1 MCESNG
7 GGGVHAALIAGAGLL
22 EVRDFPDPIP
32 ATAGVVVDVA
42 YCGVCGTDV
51 HAYASGRAYT
61 PAICGHEWTGTISA
75 AGPSVTRLAEG
86 DRVVVGVPAPCGT
99 CPACL
104 AGQTGQCTTCSAFA
118 HGRDPGAPPHGGFA
132 PRIAVSV
139 DRVLAA
145 HPDLDDETLAQVEP
159 VTVSL
164 HAVNRSGLRAG
175 DTAVVLGAGPVGI
188 TTMQCAAAAGA
199 GPILVIEPSDTRRA
213 LVRALGAN
221 AVATPEAAADLV
233 SEQTGGL
240 GADVVY
246 ECVGGGDALG
256 AAVDLARRGGSVC
269 MIGLGD
275 TSVSIDPATW
285 LRKEITVTA
294 ALGYLHHEFA
304 SAMEMLADGRV
315 RVDALH
321 TSTTNIEGLA
331 AVLDE
336 LASGRSTQMKVLV
349 NPRW

>member
-1 MCESNG
+1 MR
-7 GGGVHAALIAGAGLL
+7 AALITGAGLL
-22 EVRDFPDPIP
+22 EVREFPDPIP
-32 ATAGVVVDVA
+32 AAAGVVVDIA

-51 HAYASGRAYT
+51 HAYVSGRAYT

-75 AGPSVTRLAEG
+75 IGPSVTRFGEG
-86 DRVVVGVPAPCGT
+86 DRVVVGVPAPCGV
-99 CPACL
+99 CAACL
-104 AGQTGQCTTCSAFA
+104 AGRADHCTTCSAFV
-118 HGRDPGAPPHGGFA
+118 HGRDPMAPPHGGFA
-132 PRIAVSV
+132 PRIGVSI
-139 DRVLAA
+139 DRVIAA

-199 GPILVIEPSDTRRA
+199 AQVLVVEPSDTRRGLA
-213 LVRALGAN
+213 RALGAT

-233 SEQTGGL
+233 SEHTGGL

-246 ECVGGGDALG
+246 ECVGGGDALA

-275 TSVSIDPATW
+275 GTVSIDPATW

-294 ALGYLHHEFA
+294 ALGYLHHEFG

-321 TSTTNIEGLA
+321 TSTTDIEGLA
-331 AVLDE
+331 GVLDE